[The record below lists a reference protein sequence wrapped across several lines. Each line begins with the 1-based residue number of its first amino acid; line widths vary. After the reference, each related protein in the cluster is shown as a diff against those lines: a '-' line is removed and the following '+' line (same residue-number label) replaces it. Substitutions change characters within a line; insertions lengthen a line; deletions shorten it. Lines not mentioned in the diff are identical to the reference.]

1 MSKIHH
7 SLKIELAIDA
17 AIYKL
22 RKALLGESPQMP
34 NELVVATPTLL
45 ISPSSST
52 TFSSRKSPSSLSDQ
66 NSNDD
71 YEHEDDDEEEEEG
84 EGEVE
89 EGEEEEE
96 DDDSDYND
104 VPIPPTPL
112 WQMDHYAN
120 NIPIFIK
127 NQEKQQKQKQGS
139 KLVPKR
145 PSLLPHDISRRG
157 SNVSIRDISP
167 STSMTRFERRKQITS
182 AQFFIAPEYDWVPE
196 GSKSSPI
203 SNNRNLSIVIPSNN
217 KEQ

>member
-22 RKALLGESPQMP
+22 RKVLLGESPQMP

-71 YEHEDDDEEEEEG
+71 YEYEDDEE
-84 EGEVE
+84 
-89 EGEEEEE
+89 EEEEE

-196 GSKSSPI
+196 SSKSSPI

>member
-1 MSKIHH
+1 M
-7 SLKIELAIDA
+7 
-17 AIYKL
+17 
-22 RKALLGESPQMP
+22 LLGESPQMP

-71 YEHEDDDEEEEEG
+71 YEYEEDEE
-84 EGEVE
+84 
-89 EGEEEEE
+89 EEEEE

-196 GSKSSPI
+196 SSKSSPI

>member
-22 RKALLGESPQMP
+22 RKMLLGESPQMP

-71 YEHEDDDEEEEEG
+71 YEYEEDEE
-84 EGEVE
+84 
-89 EGEEEEE
+89 EEEEE

-196 GSKSSPI
+196 SSKSSPI